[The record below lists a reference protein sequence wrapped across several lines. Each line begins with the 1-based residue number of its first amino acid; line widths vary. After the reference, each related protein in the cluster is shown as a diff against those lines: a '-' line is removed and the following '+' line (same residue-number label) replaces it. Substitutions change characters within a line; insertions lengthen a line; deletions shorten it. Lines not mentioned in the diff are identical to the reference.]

1 MPQLKFLSLD
11 YLSLKFL
18 LFPAALKCHIATMP
32 KEPNSDNSLLMQ
44 PFDRDSLRRHRLRAA
59 HGSGTHGFGAH
70 DFLFREI
77 AERMDERL
85 DEVNRSFRRILV
97 VGNHGGI
104 AADMVRA
111 RYGQAHVTRMD
122 LDPGLLARGAGMN
135 TTWAVAADE
144 EALPF
149 AAQSFDL
156 VISLLSLHWVN
167 DLPGALLQMRHV
179 LKPDGLLLASL
190 IGGESL
196 SELRQAFLEAEAAI
210 EGGVS
215 PRVSP
220 FLDARTA
227 GGLLQRAGLAL
238 PMVDL
243 DNVRV
248 TYESAFN
255 LMNDLRG
262 MGETNSL
269 SARRKAFT
277 RRTTLLA
284 MAEAYQTRFA
294 LGTGRIPATFDIL
307 YLTGWAPDESQPKP
321 LKPGSARA
329 SLADVLGKKEG

>member
-1 MPQLKFLSLD
+1 
-11 YLSLKFL
+11 
-18 LFPAALKCHIATMP
+18 MP
-32 KEPNSDNSLLMQ
+32 KEPGSDNSSPAA
-44 PFDRDSLRRHRLRAA
+44 PFNRGDLCRHRLRAA
-59 HGSGTHGFGAH
+59 QASEGTGFEAH

-85 DEVNRSFRRILV
+85 GEVNRHFQSILV

-104 AADMVRA
+104 AAEMVRA
-111 RYGQAHVTRMD
+111 RYGQATVVRMD
-122 LDPGLLARGAGMN
+122 LAPGLLAKGAG
-135 TTWAVAADE
+135 APVAADE

-149 AAQSFDL
+149 APQSFDL

-179 LKPDGLLLASL
+179 LKPDGLLLASI

-196 SELRQAFLEAEAAI
+196 KELRQSFLEAEAAI

-220 FLDARTA
+220 YLDARTA

-243 DNVRV
+243 DNIRV

-262 MGETNSL
+262 MGEANSL
-269 SARRKAFT
+269 GARRKTFT
-277 RRTTLLA
+277 RRATILA
-284 MAEAYQTRFA
+284 MAEAYQNRFA
-294 LGTGRIPATFDIL
+294 METGRIPATFDIL

-321 LKPGSARA
+321 LKPGSAKA
-329 SLADVLGKKEG
+329 SLADVLGKKDA